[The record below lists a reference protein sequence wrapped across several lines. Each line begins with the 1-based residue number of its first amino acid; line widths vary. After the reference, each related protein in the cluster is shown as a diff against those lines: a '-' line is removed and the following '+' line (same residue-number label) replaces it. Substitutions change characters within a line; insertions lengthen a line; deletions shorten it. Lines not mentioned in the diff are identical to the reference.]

1 MIYEELIRFL
11 QEQTTKEN
19 RTKLFSDWKKLE
31 DRQYCSDKI
40 TILAAEAL
48 RLQIEKDNGRASESN
63 FTTAVILVE
72 ILALYVIIADANRW
86 ATQNSFIMYRQPTNI
101 KEKLRYIIV
110 ESSWTISHPTTDLL
124 CTVIEIIIE
133 LGFDPLKI
141 ARTKFLR
148 EY

>member
-1 MIYEELIRFL
+1 MIHEELIRFL

-48 RLQIEKDNGRASESN
+48 RLQIEKDNGRASESD

-72 ILALYVIIADANRW
+72 ILARCVIIADTNKW
-86 ATQNSFIMYRQPTNI
+86 AIRNSFVVYKRITNI

-110 ESSWTISHPTTDLL
+110 ANYWAISHPIAATF
-124 CTVIEIIIE
+124 CTAIEIIIE

-141 ARTKFLR
+141 ARAKFLR

>member
-1 MIYEELIRFL
+1 MHEELIQFL

-19 RTKLFSDWKKLE
+19 RKKLFSDWKKLE

-48 RLQIEKDNGRASESN
+48 RLQIEKDSDRVSESD

-72 ILALYVIIADANRW
+72 ILARCVIIADANKW

-110 ESSWTISHPTTDLL
+110 ESSWTISHSIAATF
-124 CTVIEIIIE
+124 CTVMEIIIE